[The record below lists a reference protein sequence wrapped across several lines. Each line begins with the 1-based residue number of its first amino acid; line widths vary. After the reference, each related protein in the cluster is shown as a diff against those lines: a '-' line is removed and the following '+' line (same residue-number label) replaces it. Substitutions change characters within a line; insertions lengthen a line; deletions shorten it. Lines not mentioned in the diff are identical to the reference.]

1 MDDNQRK
8 TIFDFFRKNP
18 YASATEISEKTGV
31 NFADL
36 LREIDS
42 NKDFKKSIESIRD
55 TREGRSG
62 S

>member
-18 YASATEISEKTGV
+18 YASAKDISENTGV

-36 LREIDS
+36 LKEIDS

-55 TREGRSG
+55 TREGLIG
-62 S
+62 A